1 MTTASTATTDAGAAN
16 AFERGLA
23 ILLIASGVL
32 GAAAALAL
40 SIEKFHLLENPL
52 YVPACSISEAID
64 CSSVMRSAQ
73 ASTFGFPNPFIG
85 LAAFPAMALL
95 GLQLLTGG
103 QLARPLWILLQAG
116 LTFAVVFVHYLAFQ
130 TLYEIGALC
139 PFCIAVWLATI
150 PAFFYVTVC
159 NLTAITAPDGFVGR
173 AVQVARS
180 YHAPL
185 VTAWLLLIAALI
197 LERFWTP

>member
-1 MTTASTATTDAGAAN
+1 MSAPSAAEAPGPGR

-23 ILLIASGVL
+23 LLLIASGLL

-52 YVPACSISEAID
+52 YVPACSINEAID
-64 CSSVMRSAQ
+64 CASVMRSAQ
-73 ASTFGFPNPFIG
+73 SETFGFPNPFIG
-85 LAAFPAMALL
+85 LMAFPALALL

-103 QLARPLWILLQAG
+103 HLTRVIWGLLQVG

-130 TLYEIGALC
+130 TLYRIGALC

-159 NLTAITAPDGFVGR
+159 NLSSLKAGR
-173 AVQVARS
+173 GLTGRLAAGVRT

-185 VTAWLLLIAALI
+185 LTMWLLLITALI
-197 LERFWTP
+197 LERFWKP

>member
-1 MTTASTATTDAGAAN
+1 MTITTHPTLADESR

-32 GAAAALAL
+32 GAAAALVL

-52 YVPACSISEAID
+52 YVPACSINEAID
-64 CSSVMRSAQ
+64 CASVMRSAQ
-73 ASTFGFPNPFIG
+73 SQTFGFPNPFIG
-85 LAAFPAMALL
+85 LAAFPALAVL

-103 QLARPLWILLQAG
+103 SLARPVWVLLQVG

-130 TLYEIGALC
+130 TLYRIGALC

-150 PAFFYVTVC
+150 PAFFYVTLC
-159 NLTAITAPDGFVGR
+159 NLGAAPRRGVLGRTAA
-173 AVQVARS
+173 AART

-185 VTAWLLLIAALI
+185 ITAWLLVIAALI